1 MSEQVA
7 EQVAQ
12 PELPT
17 LETPAE
23 VAQGGS
29 GNDFLSLVS
38 EELRD
43 HPILSPIK
51 DVPNLA
57 R

>member
-12 PELPT
+12 SEAAPI
-17 LETPAE
+17 ETPAE

-29 GNDFLSLVS
+29 GNAS
-38 EELRD
+38 
-43 HPILSPIK
+43 
-51 DVPNLA
+51 
-57 R
+57 